1 MSFAKDEKMDRGA
14 MKTKT
19 RMSLAFAAVL
29 LAMTLADGQAQAGK
43 SEPKAASSFPSC
55 TDNLSSVAMP
65 KAPHGLFAILFP
77 GMQKL
82 NAKANEYLLHNPVVC
97 GANFYLVWNRID
109 KGPDASSR
117 YDFDAVE
124 EQMEP
129 WIKAGKEVNLI
140 AWAVGYGAKV
150 QVTPEYVFKQVQSVE
165 CENGGQVPVFWDKGF
180 MDNYQQFMKEIVH
193 HFGNN
198 AAVGYIRFG
207 LGIGGETFPV
217 CMYALREKG
226 FTPQV
231 WRKYLFDMLDYE
243 GALNS
248 PKTLMVGINTFG
260 EPPNIDFVDA
270 VADRAVQNKIAIGS
284 QALSMDDPRSDRAGQ
299 PCAVDWCHVFRGA
312 NGKVPLELQTLEE
325 TNPDRSGKVGSMVD
339 LLPFALGLHTQIFEI
354 YMQDWLIAYDPEDP
368 NYARYHEEYQR
379 TYEAAAKVVGG
390 H

>member
-1 MSFAKDEKMDRGA
+1 MRIHII
-14 MKTKT
+14 
-19 RMSLAFAAVL
+19 SLAIAAVL
-29 LAMTLADGQAQAGK
+29 LAMPLAGGQTQTGQTHAGQTQAGQ
-43 SEPKAASSFPSC
+43 SAPKAASSFPSC
-55 TDNLSSVAMP
+55 TDNLSSVSMP

-77 GMQKL
+77 GMVKI

-109 KGPDASSR
+109 KGPGASQR
-117 YDFDAVE
+117 YDFETVE

-129 WIKAGKEVNLI
+129 WIKAGKQVNLI
-140 AWAVGYGAKV
+140 AWAVGYGGKV
-150 QVTPEYVFKQVQSVE
+150 QVTPDYVFKQAQSVD

-180 MDNYQQFMKEIVH
+180 MDNYQHFMKEIVQ

-198 AAVGYIRFG
+198 PAVGYIRFG

-217 CMYALREKG
+217 CMYSLREKG
-226 FTPQV
+226 FAPQV

-243 GALNS
+243 ATLNS

-270 VADRAVQNKIAIGS
+270 VAERAVQNKIAIGS
-284 QALSMDDPRSDRAGQ
+284 QALSMDDPRSDKAGQ

-339 LLPFALGLHTQIFEI
+339 LLPFALSLHTQIFEI
-354 YMQDWLIAYDPEDP
+354 YTQDWLIAYDAEDP
-368 NYARYHEEYQR
+368 NYARYHEEYR
-379 TYEAAAKVVGG
+379 RAYESAAKIVGG